1 MKKRQKTLD
10 KVKITGAIIC
20 RLQRAEIMLNSTEG
34 PISER
39 KERMIQL

>member
-10 KVKITGAIIC
+10 KVKTTGAIIC
-20 RLQRAEIMLNSTEG
+20 LLQRAEIILNSTEG

-39 KERMIQL
+39 KKKMIQL